1 MRLSSQEV
9 NRQAA
14 EWALKLD
21 AGPLTSAEQSA
32 LEGWLVSDVR
42 HPGALGRAIATLAR
56 VDRYGAV
63 GINALPGL
71 IVAEPSIWTRRRLVI
86 GGGAAATLAAATVAG
101 VVQWRDQAPEE
112 FVTKIGE
119 TCTVNLSDGST
130 ITLNTDTKVTVA
142 FTKQARNVRL
152 VQGEAMFHVAKDKAR
167 PFVVAAAE
175 TRVRAVGTAFNVRLL
190 PQRPIQIL
198 VEEGV
203 VEVTQRNM
211 PDRTR
216 VRAGAGTKASVSE
229 GAAIAAR
236 VVSAT
241 QVARDLAWQHG
252 QLEFNNETL
261 ASAAEEF
268 ARYSG
273 TKIAVDPAVADRT
286 ITGSFAAKDPVG
298 FARVTAA
305 VLELRFTVEDNQV
318 RISR

>member
-21 AGPLTSAEQSA
+21 AGPLALTEQSA
-32 LEGWLVSDVR
+32 LEHWLDSDVR
-42 HPGALGRAIATLAR
+42 HPGALGRVIATLAR
-56 VDRYGAV
+56 VDRLGAI
-63 GINALPGL
+63 GTGSLPGL
-71 IVAEPSIWTRRRLVI
+71 MVEEPSVWTRRRLVI
-86 GGGAAATLAAATVAG
+86 GSGAAAGLAAATVAG
-101 VVQWRDQAPEE
+101 IVQWHDQAPEE
-112 FVTKIGE
+112 FITKIGE

-130 ITLNTDTKVTVA
+130 ITLNTDTKLTVA
-142 FTKQARNVRL
+142 FTKEARNIRL
-152 VQGEAMFHVAKDKAR
+152 VRGEAMFHVAKDKAR
-167 PFVVAAAE
+167 PFVVAAAD
-175 TRVRAVGTAFNVRLL
+175 TMVRAVGTAVNVRLL

-198 VEEGV
+198 VQEGV

-211 PDRTR
+211 PERTR

-229 GAAIAAR
+229 GTAIAAR
-236 VVSAT
+236 LVGAT

-261 ASAAEEF
+261 AAAAEEF

-298 FARVTAA
+298 FARATAA
-305 VLELRFTVEDNQV
+305 ILELRFRVEENQV